1 MSVASGLA
9 YLDDSSIRVRVMQ
22 NQLRGRSLADRL
34 TLSDE
39 VDNARSP
46 SYFEWREQTI
56 TTKAYKPT
64 VQVQSKGNSLVRLF
78 RRFA

>member
-1 MSVASGLA
+1 
-9 YLDDSSIRVRVMQ
+9 MQ

-34 TLSDE
+34 TLIDE
-39 VDNARSP
+39 VDSSRSP

-56 TTKAYKPT
+56 TTKAYQAVKPQPKASPIT
-64 VQVQSKGNSLVRLF
+64 RLL

>member
-1 MSVASGLA
+1 
-9 YLDDSSIRVRVMQ
+9 MQ

-34 TLSDE
+34 TLIGEADKS
-39 VDNARSP
+39 RSP

-56 TTKAYKPT
+56 TTKAFTPAKAQP
-64 VQVQSKGNSLVRLF
+64 KANSLVRLF

>member
-1 MSVASGLA
+1 
-9 YLDDSSIRVRVMQ
+9 MQ

-34 TLSDE
+34 ILIDE
-39 VDNARSP
+39 QDNGQSP

-56 TTKAYKPT
+56 TTKAFKPQPKPQPVT
-64 VQVQSKGNSLVRLF
+64 NSIVRLF